1 MPMKAIC
8 RALALALLLAPAA
21 SYAVKIPIPID
32 GATLNISAQIQTQFL
47 MNQDGAPD
55 GTTPSYDIFMRRTRL
70 LFNGDASQNFTYLL
84 QIDNANFGKYGNWTP
99 RALIQDAWV
108 GWAPGGI
115 TGGSVVYVDAGIL
128 LIPISHHLLESTTN
142 FVGADVQ
149 VDAFRF
155 QGNVFQGLRDT
166 GVQLRGWLLDKKIGF
181 RGGIYEGLT
190 PGSPILGTA
199 PINLNGVPAAAP
211 LATCAI
217 TPGGAPTIATS
228 CLTPKRN
235 PMLGGYAGFDIIGS
249 EEGGWLYGAYKWG
262 KDPILSVGVG
272 DNYQSLA
279 VRNYNGN
286 LNDMNVFSA
295 DVYLNLPMTEA
306 AELVFEGTFYNNS
319 NGSNT
324 SNTGTGLS
332 ANLGYRFGKIAA
344 YVAYDYFNAK
354 DCEGAGGSL
363 TAAQVT
369 ACQLGTASAAANGVA
384 APHAADTREGK
395 VGLNYFFN
403 KNLNH
408 VNLEFAENHGQSTYG
423 PGSITNGNAGYAPL
437 SLDPLTAT
445 GPRRAFNANL
455 RNPAFYSLL
464 AHWNF
469 FF

>member
-21 SYAVKIPIPID
+21 SYAVKVPIPID

-47 MNQDGAPD
+47 MNQNGAPD
-55 GTTPSYDIFMRRTRL
+55 GASNSYDIFMRRTRL

-99 RALIQDAWV
+99 RAIIQDAWV

-115 TGGSVVYVDAGIL
+115 TGGSVFYIDAGIL

-149 VDAFRF
+149 IDAFRF
-155 QGNVFQGLRDT
+155 QGNAWQGLRDT
-166 GVQLRGWLLDKKIGF
+166 GVQVRGWLLDKKIGF
-181 RGGIYEGLT
+181 RGGVYEGLT
-190 PGSPILGTA
+190 PSAPVLGTA
-199 PINLNGVPAAAP
+199 PANQNTAGIPVAS
-211 LATCAI
+211 CVI
-217 TPGGAPTIATS
+217 TPAGTPTTATS

-235 PMLGGYAGFDIIGS
+235 PMLGGYVGFDIIGS

-262 KDPILSVGVG
+262 KDPILSVGVA

-286 LNDMNVFSA
+286 LNDENVFSA

-324 SNTGTGLS
+324 SNTGIGLS
-332 ANLGYRFGKIAA
+332 GNLGYRFGKVAL
-344 YVAYDYFNAK
+344 YVAYDYFAAK
-354 DCEGAGGSL
+354 DCDASSL
-363 TAAQVT
+363 TAAQFT
-369 ACQLGTASAAANGVA
+369 ACNLGTAPATAAGVA

-423 PGSITNGNAGYAPL
+423 AGTITAGTAGYAPL
-437 SLDPLTAT
+437 ALDPLGTST
-445 GPRRAFNANL
+445 TRRAFNANL
-455 RNPAFYSLL
+455 RNQALYSLL

>member
-1 MPMKAIC
+1 MKAIC

-47 MNQDGAPD
+47 LNQNGSPDGAN
-55 GTTPSYDIFMRRTRL
+55 PSYDIFMRRTRL

-99 RALIQDAWV
+99 RAIIQDAWV

-115 TGGSVVYVDAGIL
+115 TGGSVFYIDAGIL

-166 GVQLRGWLLDKKIGF
+166 GVQVRGWLLDKKIGF
-181 RGGIYEGLT
+181 RGGVYEGIT
-190 PGSPILGTA
+190 PAAPVLGTA
-199 PINLNGVPAAAP
+199 PANQNTGGIPVAA
-211 LATCAI
+211 CVI
-217 TPGGAPTIATS
+217 TPAGSPTVATS

-235 PMLGGYAGFDIIGS
+235 PMVGGYVGFDIIGS

-262 KDPILSVGVG
+262 KDPILSVGVA

-279 VRNYNGN
+279 VRNLNGN
-286 LNDMNVFSA
+286 LNDMNVFAA

-306 AELVFEGTFYNNS
+306 NELVLEATLYLNS

-324 SNTGTGLS
+324 ANTGLGAS
-332 ANLGYRFGKIAA
+332 MNLGYRIGKVAPYIAL
-344 YVAYDYFNAK
+344 DYFQAK
-354 DCEGAGGSL
+354 DCDATSLSVAQNTTCLAQGAG
-363 TAAQVT
+363 T
-369 ACQLGTASAAANGVA
+369 
-384 APHAADTREGK
+384 PHSADTREGK
-395 VGLNYFFN
+395 VGINYFFN

-408 VNLEFAENHGQSTYG
+408 VNLEFTESHGQSTYG
-423 PGSITNGNAGYAPL
+423 AGSITAGNAGYAPL
-437 SLDPLTAT
+437 ALDPVGTSAA
-445 GPRRAFNANL
+445 RRAFNANL
-455 RNPAFYSLL
+455 RNQALYSLL

>member
-21 SYAVKIPIPID
+21 SFAVKVPIPID

-47 MNQDGAPD
+47 MNQNGAPD
-55 GTTPSYDIFMRRTRL
+55 GTSNSYDIFMRRTRL

-99 RALIQDAWV
+99 RAIIQDAWV

-115 TGGSVVYVDAGIL
+115 TGGTVVYIDAGIL

-149 VDAFRF
+149 IDAFRF

-166 GVQLRGWLLDKKIGF
+166 GVQLRGWALDKKIGF
-181 RGGIYEGLT
+181 RGGIYEGIT
-190 PGSPILGTA
+190 PGAPILGTA
-199 PINLNGVPAAAP
+199 PINLNGVPATAPAA
-211 LATCAI
+211 ACTI
-217 TPGGAPTIATS
+217 TPSGTATTAAS

-235 PMLGGYAGFDIIGS
+235 PAFGGYVGFDIIGS

-262 KDPILSVGVG
+262 KDPILSVGVA

-279 VRNYNGN
+279 VRNLNGN

-306 AELVFEGTFYNNS
+306 NELVFEGTLYLNS

-324 SNTGTGLS
+324 ANTGLGIS

-344 YVAYDYFNAK
+344 YVAYDYFQAK
-354 DCEGAGGSL
+354 DCDASNGEL
-363 TAAQVT
+363 TAAQ
-369 ACQLGTASAAANGVA
+369 QGTCLAQGAGT
-384 APHAADTREGK
+384 PHSADTREGK

-408 VNLEFAENHGQSTYG
+408 VNLEFASNHGQSTYG
-423 PGSITNGNAGYAPL
+423 AGTITNGNAGYAPNA
-437 SLDPLTAT
+437 LDPVGTSAA
-445 GPRRAFNANL
+445 RRPFNANL
-455 RNPAFYSLL
+455 RNQALYSLL